1 MLILLQSPYIF
12 YSFLHILIS
21 DTTERAHHI
30 SAIISAFL
38 IFIIILLGAVG
49 HFFKS
54 LNETHLS
61 LFLVFYLVPHAA
73 ALRLHLLGCSSG
85 TPLQFF
91 NETFLKFYLRFYS
104 IICSRYR
111 TIRITSCSGRTSSCH
126 APLGGTVMKYFN
138 LTFIS
143 EVAGGSVIK

>member
-1 MLILLQSPYIF
+1 MSTSYLC
-12 YSFLHILIS
+12 
-21 DTTERAHHI
+21 
-30 SAIISAFL
+30 AIISAFL

-49 HFFKS
+49 HFFS
-54 LNETHLS
+54 I
-61 LFLVFYLVPHAA
+61 FLVFYPVPYAA

-91 NETFLKFYLRFYS
+91 IETFLKFYLRFYS

-111 TIRITSCSGRTSSCH
+111 TIRITSCSGRTSSRH

-143 EVAGGSVIK
+143 EVAGGSVIKKTTAHVAIILAL